1 MKRLALIMITCLC
14 ALIALPAAFAAET
27 KKQGPEAKPAVA
39 KPAAPATKYKEAPAL
54 AALVKAGK
62 LPAVEKRLPDKPD
75 RRCGSLHPGKDSCP
89 ATPRVRARGFAG
101 ALSQSPASSPP
112 APARR

>member
-39 KPAAPATKYKEAPAL
+39 KPAAPATK
-54 AALVKAGK
+54 
-62 LPAVEKRLPDKPD
+62 
-75 RRCGSLHPGKDSCP
+75 
-89 ATPRVRARGFAG
+89 
-101 ALSQSPASSPP
+101 
-112 APARR
+112 